1 VAAVEPAYP
10 VIVGQAAPV
19 MSYPVAG
26 HISPVI
32 GTPVVPPAAPTMP
45 MATDTTATV
54 LIKAP
59 VDVKVTVD
67 GQATTRGAAEEVF
80 STPTLEPGRTY
91 RYVFKAEGLRD
102 GKPVSLTRSV
112 TVQAGKRSEADFSE
126 LGAAV
131 AADVAKVTVRLPED
145 AKLYVDGT
153 PCPLTTAVRTFET
166 PKLEPGRQYY
176 YTVKAEQVRDGQ
188 TRSDSR
194 RVVVE
199 AGKESV
205 VEFKDL
211 PVVQAVRR

>member
-1 VAAVEPAYP
+1 VVVVAS
-10 VIVGQAAPV
+10 AAPV
-19 MSYPVAG
+19 VT
-26 HISPVI
+26 
-32 GTPVVPPAAPTMP
+32 TPSVPLPPPMQKVSANAATVVVKA
-45 MATDTTATV
+45 ATD
-54 LIKAP
+54 
-59 VDVKVTVD
+59 VKITVD
-67 GQATTRGAAEEVF
+67 GQDTPRNAAEETF
-80 STPTLEPGRTY
+80 STPELEPGRTY
-91 RYVFKAEGLRD
+91 HYVFKAEAVRD
-102 GKPVSLTRSV
+102 GKPVSLTRTV

-126 LGAAV
+126 LGATV
-131 AADVAKVTVRLPED
+131 PADVAKVTVRLPED
-145 AKLYVDGT
+145 AKLFVDGT
-153 PCPLTTAVRTFET
+153 PCPLTSAVRTFET